1 MAKLKLNPHDGET
14 LWLAL
19 QADGHI
25 GYGND
30 IPVSYIHE
38 HLGLVMP
45 EIGKRRDFER
55 VQLLEMTAVEYV
67 RKQLLEQGMWI
78 TRQGNQYHIPL
89 PSENSHYATNMLS
102 SAARKIK
109 RAGRLVSNTPTCNQP
124 PDQTAS
130 RVLLLQ
136 DSVKAARK
144 RRDQMK

>member
-1 MAKLKLNPHDGET
+1 MAKLKVSPRDGET
-14 LWLAL
+14 LWAAL
-19 QADGHI
+19 QKDGLV

-38 HLGLVMP
+38 HLDLIMP
-45 EIGKRRDFER
+45 EIGKRKDFER
-55 VQLLEMTAVEYV
+55 IQLVEMQAIEYV
-67 RKQLLEQGMWI
+67 RKQLLDQGMWI
-78 TRQGNQYHIPL
+78 TRQGDAYHIPL

-109 RAGRLVSNTPTCNQP
+109 RAGRLVQNTPQCNQP

-136 DSVKAARK
+136 DSVSKARK
-144 RRDQMK
+144 QRDQMK